1 MGLTVAEWLSQQ
13 EQKALEAE
21 WATGASVLSW
31 SLPDAA
37 QPSASLPFYLY
48 HVQGSCAT
56 SPVTLLSCRD
66 EPWKD
71 PQMPVLSC

>member
-1 MGLTVAEWLSQQ
+1 MGLTIAEWLSQQ

-37 QPSASLPFYLY
+37 QPSASLPLYLY

-56 SPVTLLSCRD
+56 SSVTLLSRRD